1 MSVFSETGPDRPVRA
16 GRREWWGLLILA
28 LPCLLYSM
36 DLTVLNLAVPHI
48 INDLNPSATQML
60 WIVDIYGFLLAG
72 ALITMGAI
80 GDRIGRRRLLMFG
93 AALFGLMSLVAAYS
107 TSAEML
113 IVSRAL
119 LGIAAATLAPST
131 LSLIRTM
138 FADPRQ
144 RSFAIGVWM
153 ASFSI
158 GGAIG
163 PLVGGV
169 LLEYFWWG
177 SVFLIALPVMALLLV
192 TGPKI
197 LPEYRDP
204 DAGPTDLVSAMLS
217 IAAML
222 ALVFGVKHL
231 AIGEFVPAV
240 AGLLG
245 GAVLG
250 RAFVSRQKHLTY
262 PLIGLQLLRERLFV
276 GALAVNL
283 AAFFMAFGTLLL
295 LAQYLQLVLGM
306 TPFEAGLWT
315 LFSAAGFV
323 LGSLLAPGI
332 ARAAS
337 AVVTLAIGSGL
348 AALGFALLAFALSQP
363 AFPYL
368 MAATF
373 VFSFGLACVFTLAVD
388 VIVDMAPESRAG
400 SAAALAETSSELGGA
415 LGIALLGSLVNFAYQ
430 QWLKNELPADLSNSV
445 TLRISESLGQAMR
458 LAPELEEPLA
468 SLVVKCARE
477 AFAHAFSI
485 SAICC
490 IAIGALAAL
499 GALSLRRR

>member
-1 MSVFSETGPDRPVRA
+1 MSVFAEAGPDRPAKA
-16 GRREWWGLLILA
+16 GRREWWGLGILA

-163 PLVGGV
+163 PLFGGV

-177 SVFLIALPVMALLLV
+177 SVFLIALPVMALLLA

-231 AIGEFVPAV
+231 AIGEVVPAV
-240 AGLLG
+240 VGLLG
-245 GAVLG
+245 GAMLG
-250 RAFVSRQKHLTY
+250 RLFVMRQKHLTH
-262 PLIGLQLLRERLFV
+262 PLIDLQLLRERLFV
-276 GALAVNL
+276 GAFAVNL

-306 TPFEAGLWT
+306 SPMQAGLWT
-315 LFSAAGFV
+315 LLSAAGFV

-337 AVVTLAIGSGL
+337 AVVTLAFGSGL
-348 AALGFALLAFALSQP
+348 AALGFTLLAFALSQS
-363 AFPYL
+363 AFQHL
-368 MAATF
+368 MGAAF
-373 VFSFGLACVFTLAVD
+373 VLSFGLACVFTLAVD
-388 VIVDMAPESRAG
+388 VIVDIAPESRAG
-400 SAAALAETSSELGGA
+400 SAAALAESSSELGGA
-415 LGIALLGSLVNFAYQ
+415 LGIALLGSLVTFVYR
-430 QWLKNELPADLSNSV
+430 QWLEDELPSDLPE
-445 TLRISESLGQAMR
+445 TTTQLIGESIGQAMR
-458 LAPELEEPLA
+458 YTAGADEPLA
-468 SLVVKCARE
+468 SLIVNCAQE
-477 AFAHAFSI
+477 AFTHAFSI
-485 SAICC
+485 SAIFCV
-490 IAIGALAAL
+490 AIGALAAL

>member
-1 MSVFSETGPDRPVRA
+1 MSVFAEAGPDRPAKA
-16 GRREWWGLLILA
+16 GRREWWGLVILA

-48 INDLNPSATQML
+48 INDLNPSATQIL
-60 WIVDIYGFLLAG
+60 WIVDIYGFMLAG
-72 ALITMGAI
+72 ALIAMGAI

-93 AALFGLMSLVAAYS
+93 AGLFGLMSLVAAYS

-113 IVSRAL
+113 IGSRAL

-138 FADPRQ
+138 FVHPRQ

-163 PLVGGV
+163 PLVGGA

-177 SVFLIALPVMALLLV
+177 SVFLIALPVMALLLLL
-192 TGPKI
+192 GPRI

-204 DAGPTDLVSAMLS
+204 DAGSTDLISALLS

-231 AIGEFVPAV
+231 AIGEVFPAV
-240 AGLLG
+240 AGIVG
-245 GAVLG
+245 GTVLG
-250 RAFVSRQKHLTY
+250 RVFVTRQKHLTF
-262 PLIGLQLLRERLFV
+262 PLIDLHLLRERLFV

-315 LFSAAGFV
+315 LFSAAGSV
-323 LGSLLAPGI
+323 LGSLIAPGI
-332 ARAAS
+332 ARFAS
-337 AVVTLAIGSGL
+337 AVVTLATGSGL
-348 AALGFALLAFALSQP
+348 AALGFALLAFALSRST
-363 AFPYL
+363 FPNL

-373 VFSFGLACVFTLAVD
+373 LFSFGLACVFTLAVD

-415 LGIALLGSLVNFAYQ
+415 LGIALLGSLVTYAYQ
-430 QWLKNELPADLSNSV
+430 QWLADELPSELSE
-445 TLRISESLGQAMR
+445 TTTQLISESLGQAMR
-458 LAPELEEPLA
+458 FAAGAEEPLA
-468 SLVVKCARE
+468 GLIVKCARE
-477 AFAHAFSI
+477 AFTYAFSI
-485 SAICC
+485 SAISCV
-490 IAIGALAAL
+490 AIGAIAAV
-499 GALSLRRR
+499 GALALRKR